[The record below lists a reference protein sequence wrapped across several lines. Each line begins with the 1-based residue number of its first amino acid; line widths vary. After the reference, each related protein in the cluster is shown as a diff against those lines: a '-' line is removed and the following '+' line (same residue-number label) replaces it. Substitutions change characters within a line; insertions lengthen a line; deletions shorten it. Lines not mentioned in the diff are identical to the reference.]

1 MIPIVP
7 SVQFML
13 SSWIEIKLSSWIE
26 NARGFFDAMGR
37 ERKIAHQAA
46 LDAAQSLFWQEGYSG
61 ASTRQIEEQTGLT
74 RFTIQ
79 TSYGGKK
86 ELFLTTLDNY
96 LDNTFARFLP
106 RPTSDVLNALAD
118 WFESFNGPDHLPALT
133 DRGCLLLNTV
143 TEFERGDL
151 GPDQRIGD
159 YFAALRSC
167 FGDALKKGIEHG
179 EVDPELDVVEK
190 TELLVATVLGLN
202 MMIRAG
208 TDATAGRAMGAS
220 IAGMIREWNT

>member
-1 MIPIVP
+1 MQEV
-7 SVQFML
+7 FYT
-13 SSWIEIKLSSWIE
+13 
-26 NARGFFDAMGR
+26 MGR

-46 LDAAQSLFWQEGYSG
+46 LDAAQGLFWQDGYSG
-61 ASTRQIEEQTGLT
+61 VSTRQIEEQTGLT

-86 ELFLTTLDNY
+86 ELFLETLDNY
-96 LDNTFARFLP
+96 LENSFADFLP
-106 RPTSDVLNALAD
+106 RPTSDVLTVLAV
-118 WFESFNGPDHLPALT
+118 WFESFTGPDHLPAVT
-133 DRGCLLLNTV
+133 DQGCLLLNTI

-151 GPDQRIGD
+151 EPDQRIED
-159 YFAALRSC
+159 YFAALRTC
-167 FGDALKKGIEHG
+167 FGDALKKGIELG

-208 TDATAGRAMGAS
+208 TEPTAGRAMSSS
-220 IAGMIREWNT
+220 IADMIREWHT

>member
-1 MIPIVP
+1 
-7 SVQFML
+7 
-13 SSWIEIKLSSWIE
+13 
-26 NARGFFDAMGR
+26 MGR

-61 ASTRQIEEQTGLT
+61 VSTRQIEEQTGLT

-86 ELFLTTLDNY
+86 ELFLKTLDNY

-106 RPTSDVLNALAD
+106 RPTSDVLTALAV
-118 WFESFNGPDHLPALT
+118 WFESFTGPDHLPAVT
-133 DRGCLLLNTV
+133 DQGCLLVNTI

-151 GPDQRIGD
+151 KPDQRIED
-159 YFAALRSC
+159 YFVALRSC
-167 FGDALKKGIEHG
+167 FGDALKKGIELG
-179 EVDPELDVVEK
+179 EVDPKLDVAEK

-208 TDATAGRAMGAS
+208 TEATAGRAMSTS
-220 IAGMIREWNT
+220 IADMIREWHT

>member
-1 MIPIVP
+1 
-7 SVQFML
+7 
-13 SSWIEIKLSSWIE
+13 
-26 NARGFFDAMGR
+26 MGR
-37 ERKIAHQAA
+37 DRKIAHQAA
-46 LDAAQSLFWQEGYSG
+46 LDAAQSLFWQEGDSG
-61 ASTRQIEEQTGLT
+61 ASTRQIEEQTSLT

-86 ELFLTTLDNY
+86 ELFLKTLDNY

-106 RPTSDVLNALAD
+106 RPTSNILTALAV
-118 WFESFNGPDHLPALT
+118 WFESFTGPDHMPAVT
-133 DRGCLLLNTV
+133 DQGCLLLNTI

-151 GPDQRIGD
+151 EPDRRIED

-167 FGDALKKGIEHG
+167 FGDALKKGIELG
-179 EVDPELDVVEK
+179 EVDPGLDVVEK

-208 TDATAGRAMGAS
+208 TEATAGRAMSTS
-220 IAGMIREWNT
+220 IAGMIREWHT